1 VCVGNAALDRTFA
14 LADPARLATSNPAR
28 MRTGFGGVARNV
40 AENLARLDVAVS
52 LVTQV
57 GDDAGGRALRDDC
70 AARGIDVRGMLLSAV
85 HPTSEY
91 AAIID
96 PHSELVIAASANAA
110 IEALTA
116 GQLGVALP
124 DDSFTA
130 WMFADCNLSPAVL
143 AALLEDRRAGGPR
156 LAIDGVST
164 AKALRLPHD
173 LRGLDLLFANDDEA
187 RALLGA
193 GDELDAVEVARG
205 LRGRGADAVVL
216 TRGARGAVVASD
228 EGTLEIAVPPAR
240 PVDVNGAGDALIA
253 GTLYG
258 LSGGETLA
266 DAVRTGTLVAWL
278 TIESPTPVS
287 RELSR
292 AALAALRDRVPVRA

>member
-1 VCVGNAALDRTFA
+1 MVVRPAARERIVCVGNAALDRTFA
-14 LADPARLATSNPAR
+14 LADPARPATSNPAR

-40 AENLARLDVAVS
+40 AENLARLDVVVS

-70 AARGIDVRGMLLSAV
+70 AARGIDVRGVLLSTV

-91 AAIID
+91 AAIVD
-96 PHSELVIAASANAA
+96 PHGELVIAASANAA
-110 IEALTA
+110 IEALAA
-116 GQLGVALP
+116 GQLGAALP

-156 LAIDGVST
+156 LAID
-164 AKALRLPHD
+164 AD
-173 LRGLDLLFANDDEA
+173 NEA

-216 TRGARGAVVASD
+216 TRGARGAVVASG

-240 PVDVNGAGDALIA
+240 PVDVTGAGDALIA

-258 LSGGETLA
+258 LAGGETLP
-266 DAVRTGTLVAWL
+266 DAVRTGTLVALL
-278 TIESPTPVS
+278 TIESATPVS
-287 RELSR
+287 RELTR
-292 AALAALRDRVPVRA
+292 VALAALRDRVPVRA